1 MSHPAWVCGLK
12 LFLIVNTVHFFWS
25 HPAWVC
31 GLKLFL
37 IVNTV
42 HFFWSHPAW
51 VCGLKHDCTYSLLQ
65 ISSSHPAWVCG
76 LKLPPFSHLA
86 LRLCHTLRGCVDWNN
101 AIPEYS
107 NLWHVT
113 PCVGVWIETWMNY
126 QRGGETQV
134 TPCVGVWIETLLEW
148 YTTTSKK
155 VTPCVGVWIETRRHS
170 LHWRLSWVT
179 PCVGVWIETGNDRQL
194 CGRIVSHPAWV
205 CGLKLSSV
213 YSCIY
218 IYCHTLRGCVDWNFA
233 YLQGYRREGSH
244 TLRGCVDWNTQ
255 STTIIARMNCH
266 TLRGCIWIEAL
277 FTRWSSLW
285 KNCKHSA
292 SCVFL
297 FKLL

>member
-1 MSHPAWVCGLK
+1 M
-12 LFLIVNTVHFFWS
+12 
-25 HPAWVC
+25 
-31 GLKLFL
+31 
-37 IVNTV
+37 
-42 HFFWSHPAW
+42 
-51 VCGLKHDCTYSLLQ
+51 
-65 ISSSHPAWVCG
+65 
-76 LKLPPFSHLA
+76 
-86 LRLCHTLRGCVDWNN
+86 
-101 AIPEYS
+101 
-107 NLWHVT
+107 
-113 PCVGVWIETWMNY
+113 
-126 QRGGETQV
+126 
-134 TPCVGVWIETLLEW
+134 
-148 YTTTSKK
+148 
-155 VTPCVGVWIETRRHS
+155 WIETRRHS

-244 TLRGCVDWNTQ
+244 TLRGCVDWNNPVGRHPLPLRCHTLRGCVDWNTQ